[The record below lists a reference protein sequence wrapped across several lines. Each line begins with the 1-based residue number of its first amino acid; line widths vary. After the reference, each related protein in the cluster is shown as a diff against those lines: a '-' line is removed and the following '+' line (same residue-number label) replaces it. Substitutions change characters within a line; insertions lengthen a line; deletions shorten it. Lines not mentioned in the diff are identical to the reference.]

1 MTRCKNLVEL
11 LFKVYPRL
19 NVIGTATTDYLRD
32 RAILSARNDDV
43 SDLNG
48 LAIHHFPGEIH
59 EYFGADQAIED
70 NLRIEE
76 RGNRIANENMQALDP
91 PSLPPSKL
99 QLKKGCPIMLLRNLH
114 PRDGLCNGTRLMV
127 EQLGVRVIE
136 ARLLTGS
143 HINDRVFI
151 PRITLEPTDSETPFK
166 MSRRQFPLQLAFA
179 MTINKSQGQS
189 VKIVG
194 I

>member
-70 NLRIEE
+70 NIRIEE
-76 RGNRIANENMQALDP
+76 RGNRI
-91 PSLPPSKL
+91 L